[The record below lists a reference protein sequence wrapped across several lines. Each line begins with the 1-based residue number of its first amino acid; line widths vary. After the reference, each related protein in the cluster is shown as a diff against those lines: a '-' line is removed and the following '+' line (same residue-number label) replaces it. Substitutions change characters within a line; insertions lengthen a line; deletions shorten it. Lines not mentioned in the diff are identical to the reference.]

1 MLVCMVFRKL
11 QETGTSR
18 PLAAVLGKSFLE
30 LLPSLFEPKHLFGS
44 TSNVGQFFYLVHRWK
59 LLLDGL

>member
-1 MLVCMVFRKL
+1 MVFRKL